1 MTISLIRTCILYMVI
16 LAGMRLMGKRQI
28 SQLQTSEL
36 VVTLLISDIAAV
48 PMQDTGQ
55 PLVSG
60 LIPILCLI
68 TLELFI
74 SFTMMK
80 SSRFRR
86 MLCGSPVVIVENGK
100 LRVKEMKALRMT
112 LEDLFEE
119 LRTKDVFSLSDVAF
133 AIVETNGTVSIIK
146 KPEKNPPT
154 AAMMQ
159 LKNEDPLF
167 EAVIIH
173 DGSFSPFGL
182 SFCGKD
188 QAWAEAILRRKKV
201 TVQDVFLMT
210 SDPSGHYTLIM
221 KEDAS

>member
-1 MTISLIRTCILYMVI
+1 MSISLVRTCILYIVI

-60 LIPILCLI
+60 LIPIVCLI
-68 TLELFI
+68 TLELFM
-74 SFTMMK
+74 SFFMMK

-86 MLCGSPVVIVENGK
+86 LLCGSPVVIIENGQ
-100 LRVKEMKALRMT
+100 LRVKEMKALRIT

-119 LRTKDVFSLSDVAF
+119 LRCKDVFSLSDVAF
-133 AIVETNGTVSIIK
+133 AIVETNVTLSIIK
-146 KPEKNPPT
+146 KPEKNAPT

-159 LKNEDPLF
+159 LQNSDPLF

-188 QAWAEAILRRKKV
+188 QAWAEAILRRKKAC
-201 TVQDVFLMT
+201 VQDVFLMT
-210 SDPSGHYTLIM
+210 ADPGGHYTLIL
-221 KEDAS
+221 KEDLS

>member
-86 MLCGSPVVIVENGK
+86 MLCGSPVVIIENGK

-159 LKNEDPLF
+159 LKNKDPLF

-182 SFCGKD
+182 TFCGKN
-188 QAWAEAILRRKKV
+188 QAWAESILRQKKV
-201 TVQDVFLMT
+201 MVQDVFLMT

-221 KEDAS
+221 KEDLS

>member
-1 MTISLIRTCILYMVI
+1 
-16 LAGMRLMGKRQI
+16 
-28 SQLQTSEL
+28 
-36 VVTLLISDIAAV
+36 
-48 PMQDTGQ
+48 
-55 PLVSG
+55 
-60 LIPILCLI
+60 
-68 TLELFI
+68 
-74 SFTMMK
+74 
-80 SSRFRR
+80 
-86 MLCGSPVVIVENGK
+86 
-100 LRVKEMKALRMT
+100 MT

-159 LKNEDPLF
+159 LKNDDPLF